1 MKKLLLILL
10 LLVVAGCASQE
21 EMERRF
27 NDDGRT
33 NAERSEITANR
44 KAMLVDGRIRIGMTA
59 REFANLWEKPDDSQI
74 DRSTS
79 AYGITEWWRFN
90 WDCRT
95 PTHYRNY
102 YHFCF
107 ENGILDYWSEN

>member
-44 KAMLVDGRIRIGMTA
+44 KAMLVDGRIHIVMTA
-59 REFANLWEKPDDSQI
+59 TLFAHLWENPPEMWI

-79 AYGITEWWRFN
+79 AHGVTEWWRYDSN
-90 WDCRT
+90 CKT
-95 PTHYRNY
+95 PTYYRDY
-102 YHFCF
+102 YYFCF
-107 ENGILDYWSEN
+107 DNGILTYWSKN